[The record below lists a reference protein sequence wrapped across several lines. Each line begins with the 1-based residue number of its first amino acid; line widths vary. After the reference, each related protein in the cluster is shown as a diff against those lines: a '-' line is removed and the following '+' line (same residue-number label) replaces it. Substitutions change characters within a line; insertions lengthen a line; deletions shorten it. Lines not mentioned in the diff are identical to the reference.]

1 MLQGPILS
9 NVRPVGI
16 TNGFMET
23 LPIQK
28 NVRNIS
34 DIVLSGQIDRIY
46 AVFNERDDQLRRL
59 NSLRRLSAPNA

>member
-34 DIVLSGQIDRIY
+34 YIVLSGQIDRIY
-46 AVFNERDDQLRRL
+46 AVFNEHDDQL
-59 NSLRRLSAPNA
+59 